1 MKEKRK
7 KRVKNVFEEIT
18 TETFPNLKKKTDI
31 QAGST
36 EVPNKMNPNRPTPKH
51 IIKLE
56 KLKKKRGFL
65 KAARGKI
72 KESFTREPP

>member
-18 TETFPNLKKKTDI
+18 TEIFPNLKKKTDI

-36 EVPNKMNPNRPTPKH
+36 EVPNKMNPNRPIPRH
-51 IIKLE
+51 IIIKMA
-56 KLKKKRGFL
+56 KVKDKGRIL
-65 KAARGKI
+65 KAARGKQ
-72 KESFTREPP
+72 